1 MQLGTRHKL
10 SKKNPYRLESRYR
23 EYELIYFCLQ
33 YPEWKRKL
41 STLSVHGTEDEWSDP
56 TGEEAV
62 ERAILSAKIDMV
74 EKAVRDAAGD
84 LYIFL
89 LKGVTENLSYTN
101 LKTYHNMPCSSER
114 YFRLRH
120 KVYYLLSQEKQ
131 RVL

>member
-33 YPEWKRKL
+33 YPEWKKRL
-41 STLSVHGTEDEWSDP
+41 ASLSVHGSEDEWSDP

-74 EKAVRDAAGD
+74 ERAVRDAAED
-84 LYIFL
+84 LYIYL

>member
-1 MQLGTRHKL
+1 MGTIAKGITL
-10 SKKNPYRLESRYR
+10 KENGKYLAS
-23 EYELIYFCLQ
+23 
-33 YPEWKRKL
+33 
-41 STLSVHGTEDEWSDP
+41 LSVHGTEDEWSDP

-62 ERAILSAKIDMV
+62 ERAMLSAKIDMV
-74 EKAVRDAAGD
+74 ERAVRDAVRDAAED

-101 LKTYHNMPCSSER
+101 LKTYYNMPCSSER